1 MPKDSRKSVKS
12 INILLIED
20 DNDDAILFEETLS
33 EVDSDL
39 KPKLS
44 TVESL
49 EDGIEHLSS
58 SDVQLVFLDL
68 SLPGTTGLDTFVA
81 LHDQFPNVPIVILT
95 GFIHDSLADEARKMG
110 AQDYLVKGDIT
121 GESLS
126 QVIRS
131 ATE

>member
-1 MPKDSRKSVKS
+1 MSDQRTV
-12 INILLIED
+12 NILLIED
-20 DNDDAILFEETLS
+20 DQDDAVLFEETLS
-33 EVDSDL
+33 EVEDDL

-44 TVESL
+44 SVESL

-58 SDVQLVFLDL
+58 TDTHLVFLDL
-68 SLPGTTGLDTFVA
+68 SLPGTTGLDTYVT
-81 LHDQFPNVPIVILT
+81 LHNQFPNIPIVILT

-126 QVIRS
+126 NVIRF

>member
-1 MPKDSRKSVKS
+1 MTQQKTV
-12 INILLIED
+12 NILLIED
-20 DNDDAILFEETLS
+20 DQDDAVLFEETLS
-33 EVDSDL
+33 EVEDDL

-44 TVESL
+44 SVESL
-49 EDGIEHLSS
+49 EDGIEHLTSN
-58 SDVQLVFLDL
+58 DTHLVFLDL
-68 SLPGTTGLDTFVA
+68 SLPGTTGLDTFIT
-81 LHDQFPNVPIVILT
+81 LHNQFPNIPIVILT

-126 QVIRS
+126 GVIRF